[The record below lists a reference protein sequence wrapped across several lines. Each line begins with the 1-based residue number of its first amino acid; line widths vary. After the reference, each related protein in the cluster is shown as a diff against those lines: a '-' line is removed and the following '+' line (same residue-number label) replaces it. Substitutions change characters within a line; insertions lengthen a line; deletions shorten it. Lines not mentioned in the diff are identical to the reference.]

1 MRHGITIGQ
10 AAAFV
15 GVTVKTVRHYH
26 KLGLVTE
33 PERDSSGYR
42 RYGSAE
48 LLQLVQVRT
57 LATAGVPLAEI
68 GPMLDADAEHFAA
81 ALTSAE
87 RRLTDQIEDLIAQR
101 DTLHRLA
108 DSDRALLPDRACA
121 ILDRMSA
128 LGFGPDYVAAQREAL
143 VLTRAMVPEGFDSF
157 LAQLEHRVDDPV
169 YIDLTKRAAEAE
181 TWEPDDPRIEELAA
195 GIAEHYLANPALLGN
210 PTDPHIWTKASA
222 QYRLINNHRQDQ
234 APISARLTALTETKL
249 RSAGIQIPRPGS
261 AG

>member
-1 MRHGITIGQ
+1 MRNGVTIGR

-26 KLGLVTE
+26 KLGLVEE
-33 PERDSSGYR
+33 PERDRSGYR

-57 LATAGVPLAEI
+57 LATAGLPLAEI
-68 GPMLDADAEHFAA
+68 GPLLDADAEQFAA
-81 ALTSAE
+81 AVAAAE
-87 RRLTDQIEDLIAQR
+87 RRLTDQIVELIARR

-128 LGFGPDYVAAQREAL
+128 VGFGPDYVAAQREAL
-143 VLTRAMVPEGFDSF
+143 VLTRALVPEGFDSF
-157 LAQLEHRVDDPV
+157 LAQLEQRLDDPA

-181 TWEPDDPRIEELAA
+181 TWGPDDPRIEELAA
-195 GIAEHYLANPALLGN
+195 AIAEHYLANPALLGN
-210 PTDPHIWTKASA
+210 PTGLHIWTNAST
-222 QYRLINNHRQDQ
+222 QYRLINNHRQDR

-249 RSAGIQIPRPGS
+249 RSAGIQIPRPNS
-261 AG
+261 S